1 MKHVRAAFSGNSHAG
16 TYAAVLL
23 LGIVGW
29 IFLGNIPTFAVMM
42 SKRLFVSDVSVLQEN
57 LSPNSYVALMMSPF
71 VIGLLLFFLLVKLMH
86 KRGVCSVLNG
96 REKLRWGHF
105 FTAFGLYTLLMVV
118 FYLLLFCFDGDNFVL
133 QFDAKAFFCMLPLL
147 LVLVPLQ
154 TLFEEF
160 LFRGYL
166 TQAFSVWTGRVWL
179 VWLLPALLFALA
191 HAANPEVGAYGFC
204 MMMSQYLLLAL
215 LFGLF
220 TLADDGLEVSWGM
233 HTANNLF
240 LLLFFTE
247 ENSALPTAAV
257 WRFKDATPSFW
268 DPLEIALFGVVLW
281 LVFRRV
287 YHWRW
292 PDMRMRITP
301 NNMEKSI

>member
-1 MKHVRAAFSGNSHAG
+1 
-16 TYAAVLL
+16 
-23 LGIVGW
+23 
-29 IFLGNIPTFAVMM
+29 
-42 SKRLFVSDVSVLQEN
+42 
-57 LSPNSYVALMMSPF
+57 
-71 VIGLLLFFLLVKLMH
+71 
-86 KRGVCSVLNG
+86 
-96 REKLRWGHF
+96 
-105 FTAFGLYTLLMVV
+105 
-118 FYLLLFCFDGDNFVL
+118 
-133 QFDAKAFFCMLPLL
+133 
-147 LVLVPLQ
+147 
-154 TLFEEF
+154 
-160 LFRGYL
+160 
-166 TQAFSVWTGRVWL
+166 
-179 VWLLPALLFALA
+179 
-191 HAANPEVGAYGFC
+191 
-204 MMMSQYLLLAL
+204 MSQYLLLAL